1 MATKTFRT
9 IYMTLDMDQRLVKAA
24 EQERS
29 SASRLVRLALEKFLE
44 KQSEQSK
51 KQIKREG

>member
-9 IYMTLDMDQRLVKAA
+9 IYMTPDMDQRLVKAA

-29 SASRLVRLALEKFLE
+29 SASRLVRLALEKFFE
-44 KQSEQSK
+44 KQAEHSNKRVK
-51 KQIKREG
+51 KED

>member
-9 IYMTLDMDQRLVKAA
+9 IYMPPDMDKRLVKAA

-29 SASRLVRLALEKFLE
+29 SASRLVRLALEKFFE
-44 KQSEQSK
+44 KQAEHSK
-51 KQIKREG
+51 KRVKKED

>member
-44 KQSEQSK
+44 KQAEQSK